1 MKTGTVYCRGVKG
14 GDYILTPAY
23 DLLNTSVHFP
33 NEPSATGLEFFADGH
48 YTSAYEKLGFYSSAD
63 FFELGAVFGVPEDE
77 VRDLIAK
84 FSARREAV
92 ERMIGDSRLSA
103 EAKTRYVA
111 KFRDRLR
118 AIAQ

>member
-1 MKTGTVYCRGVKG
+1 MKTGTVYCRGVKA

-33 NEPSATGLEFFADGH
+33 NEPSATG
-48 YTSAYEKLGFYSSAD
+48 
-63 FFELGAVFGVPEDE
+63 
-77 VRDLIAK
+77 
-84 FSARREAV
+84 
-92 ERMIGDSRLSA
+92 